1 MHVEPESPR
10 MEQLT
15 KGEIIKLTRD
25 AYAMAAEVFNFF
37 HNTVKKT
44 VSFTADPVLTNENPG
59 QNGKKTTPVPT
70 TKSKAKVKAGKSTSE
85 LGDNST
91 KSPTTSTKTEKK
103 ERRKMKV
110 EAGKP
115 AKEDFESS
123 KSDKLDATSDPSE
136 KKTKQVNE
144 PLTAR
149 QDITSQMGAMSICCP
164 EGTPK
169 TAKKKKGKK

>member
-1 MHVEPESPR
+1 MLEKMP
-10 MEQLT
+10 
-15 KGEIIKLTRD
+15 KGEMIKLTRN
-25 AYAMAAEVFNFF
+25 AYTMAAEVFNFF

-44 VSFTADPVLTNENPG
+44 VSFTADPALTNENPG
-59 QNGKKTTPVPT
+59 QNGKKTTPAPT

-110 EAGKP
+110 EAREP
-115 AKEDFESS
+115 AKEDSESS
-123 KSDKLDATSDPSE
+123 KSDKEDASSDPSE

-144 PLTAR
+144 ALTAR
-149 QDITSQMGAMSICCP
+149 QDIASQMGAMSICGP